1 MDRAMDTNLPLPLDR
16 AAAEGGPHGLL
27 RAVGETAREGIGAGA
42 ARGREEGAPLFD
54 ILAIDPG
61 PTESGWCRFKDGR
74 VIGSGVM
81 QNDKMRDEIRY
92 GTNATLAIEM
102 IASYGMAVGR
112 DVFETC
118 VQIGRFVECF
128 SRPAD
133 VQLVYRKDVKLH
145 LCGTAKA
152 KDPNIRAALLDL
164 IGPQGTKKE
173 PGPTYGVKTHAWAAL
188 AVAVTAAQT
197 RIAA

>member
-1 MDRAMDTNLPLPLDR
+1 MDRGMETNLSLPLDR
-16 AAAEGGPHGLL
+16 AAAEGCTAGLL
-27 RAVGETAREGIGAGA
+27 RDLGETARGSVGEGA
-42 ARGREEGAPLFD
+42 ARGCEAGARLFD

-61 PTESGWCRFKDGR
+61 PTESGWCRYKDGR

-81 QNDKMRDEIRY
+81 PNDKIRDEIRY

-112 DVFETC
+112 EVFETC
-118 VQIGRFVECF
+118 VQIGRFVECY
-128 SRPAD
+128 SRPHD
-133 VQLVYRKDVKLH
+133 VRLVYRKDVKLH

>member
-1 MDRAMDTNLPLPLDR
+1 MDRAMETNLSLPLDR
-16 AAAEGGPHGLL
+16 AAAEGGADGLL
-27 RAVGETAREGIGAGA
+27 RDLGGAAREGIGTGA
-42 ARGREEGAPLFD
+42 AGGREEGARLFD

-61 PTESGWCRFKDGR
+61 PTESGWCRYKDGR

-81 QNDKMRDEIRY
+81 PNDKVRDEIRY
-92 GTNATLAIEM
+92 GTSAVLAIEM

-112 DVFETC
+112 EVFETC

-128 SRPAD
+128 SRPQD
-133 VQLVYRKDVKLH
+133 VRLVYRKDVKLH
-145 LCGTAKA
+145 LCGTSKA
-152 KDPNIRAALLDL
+152 KDPNIRQALLDL

-173 PGPTYGVKTHAWAAL
+173 PGPTYGVKSHAWAAL

-197 RIAA
+197 RAAA